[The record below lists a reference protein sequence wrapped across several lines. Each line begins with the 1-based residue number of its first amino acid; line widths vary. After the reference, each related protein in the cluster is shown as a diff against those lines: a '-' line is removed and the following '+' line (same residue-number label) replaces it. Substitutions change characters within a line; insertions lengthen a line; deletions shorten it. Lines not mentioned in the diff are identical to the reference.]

1 MMERRNFFYATLPVY
16 NRIGRVEM
24 MFFAGIVVRA
34 QDRYG
39 ENFRFLYKTSKQMK
53 FFSEEE

>member
-1 MMERRNFFYATLPVY
+1 
-16 NRIGRVEM
+16 M